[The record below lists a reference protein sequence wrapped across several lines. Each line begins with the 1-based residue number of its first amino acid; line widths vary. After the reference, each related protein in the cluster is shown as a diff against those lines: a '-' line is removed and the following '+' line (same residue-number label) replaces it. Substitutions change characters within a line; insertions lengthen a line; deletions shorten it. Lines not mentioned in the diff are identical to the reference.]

1 MWADMREPVVK
12 AFPAAPGAPGNID
25 AMLKDVEAR
34 YITDAYHSLSIEG
47 YRVTN
52 ALIAK
57 VASGKWR
64 PEANAADAETRHAM
78 AAHGYWLAHQEV
90 TDSIRRILD
99 GAPAGHV
106 VSRDQGAWYRALF
119 TPSVNA
125 GLLTATD
132 LAGYRA
138 QPVYIQNAQHVP
150 PAPHAVRDLMPAL
163 FDHLCEESHAGV
175 RAVLG
180 HFFFVFIHP
189 YPDGNGRMGRFVMN
203 TMLASGG
210 YPWTVIPV
218 EQRAPYFAALEA
230 ASVREDIAPFAR
242 FVTARLASPV
252 EGERTESSP
261 PRVGADEPAP
271 SPARVRSEE
280 PSVAPRVDGPTA

>member
-1 MWADMREPVVK
+1 M
-12 AFPAAPGAPGNID
+12 
-25 AMLKDVEAR
+25 
-34 YITDAYHSLSIEG
+34 
-47 YRVTN
+47 
-52 ALIAK
+52 
-57 VASGKWR
+57 
-64 PEANAADAETRHAM
+64 
-78 AAHGYWLAHQEV
+78 HQQV
-90 TDSIRRILD
+90 TDGSRRILD

-106 VSRDQGAWYRALF
+106 GARDQGAWYRAPF
-119 TPSVNA
+119 TTSVNA
-125 GLLTATD
+125 GMLTATD

-138 QPVYIQNAQHVP
+138 QHVYIQNAQHVP
-150 PAPHAVRDLMPAL
+150 PASHAVRDLMPAL

-218 EQRAPYFAALEA
+218 EQRASYFAAFEA

-242 FVTARLASPV
+242 FVTARLASPI
-252 EGERTESSP
+252 EGERT
-261 PRVGADEPAP
+261 
-271 SPARVRSEE
+271 
-280 PSVAPRVDGPTA
+280 